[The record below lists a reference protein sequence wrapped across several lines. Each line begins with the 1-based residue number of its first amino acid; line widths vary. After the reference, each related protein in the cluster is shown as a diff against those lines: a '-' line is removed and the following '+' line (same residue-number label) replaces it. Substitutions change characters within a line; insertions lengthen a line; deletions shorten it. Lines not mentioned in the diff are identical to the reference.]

1 MGEEGS
7 KAGRCDD
14 GNLNDGDGCDS
25 TCAVECA
32 WTCSGGDA
40 SKDDTCNTQCGD
52 GLLAGLEEC
61 DDGNSQNGD
70 GCSMTCKVEAGWA
83 CSSSTCS
90 KSYCSSSCGDS
101 IRVGDEECDDGNYW
115 SYVGWI
121 IQGVRRRESVFGGWL
136 LSKLPGVTCVCHVRL
151 SFSLSLSLS
160 HSLTP
165 SLFLRLN
172 AAGSARGGEQTRLTR
187 VLRRR
192 AETARWEG
200 ARSVTMG
207 IRWPSTVVTQLVRS
221 SQGTHVCTTSRPTT
235 HAGPTL
241 RGARR

>member
-1 MGEEGS
+1 VRSPMRRRDEKGPGGVRRLQHGSGRRLQLSMLCGERVRLWRIPRVLAVRWARRQVPRPRL
-7 KAGRCDD
+7 AGRIM
-14 GNLNDGDGCDS
+14 
-25 TCAVECA
+25 
-32 WTCSGGDA
+32 W
-40 SKDDTCNTQCGD
+40 
-52 GLLAGLEEC
+52 
-61 DDGNSQNGD
+61 
-70 GCSMTCKVEAGWA
+70 
-83 CSSSTCS
+83 
-90 KSYCSSSCGDS
+90 
-101 IRVGDEECDDGNYW
+101 VGEQ
-115 SYVGWI
+115 VGWI

>member
-1 MGEEGS
+1 
-7 KAGRCDD
+7 
-14 GNLNDGDGCDS
+14 
-25 TCAVECA
+25 V
-32 WTCSGGDA
+32 
-40 SKDDTCNTQCGD
+40 CN
-52 GLLAGLEEC
+52 
-61 DDGNSQNGD
+61 
-70 GCSMTCKVEAGWA
+70 V
-83 CSSSTCS
+83 
-90 KSYCSSSCGDS
+90 
-101 IRVGDEECDDGNYW
+101 
-115 SYVGWI
+115 
-121 IQGVRRRESVFGGWL
+121 
-136 LSKLPGVTCVCHVRL
+136 HL

-160 HSLTP
+160 HSLTL

-235 HAGPTL
+235 HAGPMRRCASRPPAVTVFSKVMRTARMETFRTAMAAHL
-241 RGARR
+241 FARWSADSIAVGAIRPRLITVIPHVGMV